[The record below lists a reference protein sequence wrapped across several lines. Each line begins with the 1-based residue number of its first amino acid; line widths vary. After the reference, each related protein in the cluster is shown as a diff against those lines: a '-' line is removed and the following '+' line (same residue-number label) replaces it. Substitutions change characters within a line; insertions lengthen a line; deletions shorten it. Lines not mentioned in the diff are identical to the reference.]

1 MLSLA
6 PFLYRNV
13 FTQDGGP
20 IERIQSGTIPVFNE
34 PRVQANAYLKPGL
47 IEGKAPQSVY
57 GNADGT
63 GASKNAVV
71 AQHMAI
77 SEALERW
84 ALYAVN
90 RSDDRSKY
98 GFNHDRSSNG
108 MAAFPGFK
116 WQARRRARLEA
127 LERWAMIGWWD
138 GRLKATVSQAPAPY
152 PNVGIVRI
160 EHGQGDGEVVVLFHK
175 SPAGYVAYGHAAG
188 STVMSATSKAV
199 VELARSEF
207 VLTRHRARGALV
219 AVTNFFERRCLHFST
234 PEGHSEFLDRAH
246 TPPDKPAPVWKTIY
260 DGEIVGPWSKWT
272 TVWRHCVEMP
282 THDFL
287 NRDKNFFFW

>member
-13 FTQDGGP
+13 FAQDGGP
-20 IERIQSGTIPVFNE
+20 IERVQSGTIPVFNE
-34 PRVQANAYLKPGL
+34 PTVQANAFLKAGL
-47 IEGKAPQSVY
+47 AEGKPARAVY
-57 GNADGT
+57 GDADGT
-63 GASKNAVV
+63 GAAKDPLV

-84 ALYAVN
+84 AFFASN
-90 RSDDRSKY
+90 RSGERGKY
-98 GFNHDRSSNG
+98 GFDHDRSSNG

-116 WQARRRARLEA
+116 WQARRRARFEA
-127 LERWAMIGWWD
+127 LERWALIGWWD
-138 GRLKATVSQAPAPY
+138 GRLQASVSEAPY
-152 PNVGIVRI
+152 PNVGLVRI
-160 EHGQGDGEVVVLFHK
+160 DHRQGNGEVIILYHK
-175 SPAGYVAYGHAAG
+175 SATGHVAYGHAAG
-188 STVMSATSKAV
+188 SSVVSATGKAAI
-199 VELARSEF
+199 ELARSEL

-234 PEGHSEFLDRAH
+234 PEGHSEFLNRVH
-246 TPPDKPAPVWKTIY
+246 TPPEKPAPVWNTIF
-260 DGEIVGPWSKWT
+260 DGEIPGPWSKWA

-287 NRDKNFFFW
+287 NREKNFFFW